1 MEGNKLSI
9 KNLLFLQGVV
19 MIFSLVS
26 VLSKFASD
34 ESFTSIR
41 FLLFFGAELMVL
53 GIYAVLWQ
61 QVIKRFDISI
71 AYANKAM
78 VLLWGLLWSVI
89 IFREQITVQKA
100 LGVLIVIAGVVIL
113 NLPEKASRALR
124 DEHTEEEN
132 V

>member
-19 MIFSLVS
+19 VIFSLVS

-34 ESFTSIR
+34 ESFTSMR
-41 FLLFFGAELMVL
+41 FFLFFGAELMVL

-89 IFREQITVQKA
+89 IFRERITVQKA

-124 DEHTEEEN
+124 DEYTEEEN